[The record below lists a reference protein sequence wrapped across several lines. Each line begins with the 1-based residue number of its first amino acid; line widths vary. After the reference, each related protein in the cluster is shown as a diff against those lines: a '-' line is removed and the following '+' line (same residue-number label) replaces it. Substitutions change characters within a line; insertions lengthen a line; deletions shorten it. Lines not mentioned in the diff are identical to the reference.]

1 MFENRAKGAQ
11 LVKRIAYFYLIVA
24 ILIAIAIAVMKVDIF
39 STNILCY
46 IIMFPIL
53 YLLST
58 KFKDNKNTWIFVVIC
73 AIITLVLTLK
83 PIGLILAI
91 LSIVAANDMRKEL
104 N

>member
-24 ILIAIAIAVMKVDIF
+24 ILIAIVIVVMKVDIF

-53 YLLST
+53 YTMCSPI
-58 KFKDNKNTWIFVVIC
+58 KKNSFT
-73 AIITLVLTLK
+73 
-83 PIGLILAI
+83 PLAI
-91 LSIVAANDMRKEL
+91 TSVKLSCCL
-104 N
+104 

>member
-11 LVKRIAYFYLIVA
+11 LVKRVSYFYLVVA
-24 ILIAIAIAVMKVDIF
+24 ILIAIAIVVMKVDIF

-83 PIGLILAI
+83 PMGLILAI
-91 LSIVAANDMRKEL
+91 LSIVAANDMKKEL
-104 N
+104 D